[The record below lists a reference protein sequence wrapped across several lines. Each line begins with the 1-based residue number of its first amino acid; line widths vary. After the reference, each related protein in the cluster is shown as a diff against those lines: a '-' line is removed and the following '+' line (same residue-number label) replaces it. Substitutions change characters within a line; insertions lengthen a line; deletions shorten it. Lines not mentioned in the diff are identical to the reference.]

1 MACGTVCR
9 HLRRQRVRGVG
20 VGAPAF
26 GASRGR
32 GYERRLTR
40 LRRTGGQRGLP
51 APQRE
56 GRVRRAGRDRCFGTG
71 RGVRGLSAH
80 GERGGSTRATGGRDE
95 ARRGPLGRL
104 SARGRGPVQRVVRGA
119 SRAEAS
125 ERGALWTAGGLRAAA
140 GEARG
145 EPRLLPDGCRTGAR
159 AGREAAKGLV
169 GGNQRFE
176 RGERGGGQAY
186 YEDALRLRQR
196 ERRAL
201 RARRWGAAP
210 PAHAGDRGGLE
221 TCGRGAGGHVR
232 APSPAYHAWGAGDEI
247 PF

>member
-1 MACGTVCR
+1 MTRGTVCR

-32 GYERRLTR
+32 GHERRLTR

-51 APQRE
+51 ASQRE
-56 GRVRRAGRDRCFGTG
+56 GRVRRAGRDRCFGSG

-95 ARRGPLGRL
+95 TRRGPLGRL
-104 SARGRGPVQRVVRGA
+104 PTRGRGPVQRVVRGA
-119 SRAEAS
+119 SRAGAS
-125 ERGALWTAGGLRAAA
+125 ERGALRTAGGLRAAA

-145 EPRLLPDGCRTGAR
+145 EPRVLPDSCRTGAR
-159 AGREAAKGLV
+159 AAREAAKGLV

-210 PAHAGDRGGLE
+210 PAHAGDRGGV
-221 TCGRGAGGHVR
+221 GAGVGGGGGSVLYPF
-232 APSPAYHAWGAGDEI
+232 PSPPPWGGGDDLH
-247 PF
+247 